1 MVKLYEIVVRKM
13 YGRLTVERNGRINWF
28 CMWVCGGGENFHKT
42 MYCGMNVTIIWQ
54 AFKCSVNLP
63 GVTESCVIFIVVL

>member
-28 CMWVCGGGENFHKT
+28 CVWGGVGENFHKT